1 MFTDR
6 VNTLEA
12 EGAYAVLARAQA
24 LEAQGRKIV
33 HLELG
38 QPDFS
43 TPENVRD
50 AGIKAIQDGQTKYVA
65 SAGIM
70 RFREIIADY
79 AGKQRGIY
87 ISPQQVVVSPG
98 TKPGLFFPPLSL
110 VAPGDEVIYPDPGFP
125 TYTAVIKVTGGVP
138 VPIPLK
144 EENGFSFDLD
154 VFDSRI
160 SDRTKLIILN
170 SPSNPTGGVIPRED
184 LEHIAQKAIQH
195 NAWVLTD
202 EIYARL
208 VFDGQQVPY
217 ISSIAGMEERTV
229 IVDGFSKTFAMPGWR
244 LGFMIAPVALAERL
258 ELLMTHSAGCTA
270 GFTQFAGMEALTGPQ
285 DVVGSM
291 VGEYQTRR
299 DRVVQLINEI
309 PGVHTLSP
317 RGAFYVFPNIK
328 SFGLPSSVIASRL
341 LNEAGVAV
349 LSGTDFGAAGEG
361 YLRLAYAT
369 SMPILEDGIARM
381 KDFFAVLKT

>member
-1 MFTDR
+1 
-6 VNTLEA
+6 
-12 EGAYAVLARAQA
+12 
-24 LEAQGRKIV
+24 
-33 HLELG
+33 
-38 QPDFS
+38 
-43 TPENVRD
+43 
-50 AGIKAIQDGQTKYVA
+50 
-65 SAGIM
+65 
-70 RFREIIADY
+70 
-79 AGKQRGIY
+79 
-87 ISPQQVVVSPG
+87 
-98 TKPGLFFPPLSL
+98 
-110 VAPGDEVIYPDPGFP
+110 
-125 TYTAVIKVTGGVP
+125 
-138 VPIPLK
+138 
-144 EENGFSFDLD
+144 
-154 VFDSRI
+154 
-160 SDRTKLIILN
+160 IILN
-170 SPSNPTGGVIPRED
+170 SPSNPTGGVIPRAD
-184 LEHIAQKAIQH
+184 LEHIAKKAMQH

-244 LGFMIAPVALAERL
+244 LGFMIAPAALAERL

-285 DVVGSM
+285 EVIGSM
-291 VGEYQTRR
+291 VEEYQARR

-309 PGVHTLSP
+309 PGVHTLTP

-328 SFGLPSSVIASRL
+328 SFGLTSSEISHRL
-341 LNEAGVAV
+341 LDEAGVAV

-381 KDFFAVLKT
+381 KEFFAGLKA